1 MDDFKQPALLVVGEK
16 VCAPSNDETRFT
28 LTDEGALLLYKL
40 QNPTA
45 SEKREVKNGVFQAKL
60 AMVDDIIFFIFRFG
74 TGPWCDAPYYSRL
87 EPKTLVVPGPGQG
100 IAMHF
105 MFIDAAT
112 GILLQ
117 QRLIGLD
124 HDLSV
129 TLLHAAN
136 QQPEMSL
143 QEYYGR
149 VNMIYARY
157 TTDDLRRNHL
167 ISLTGGDNE

>member
-1 MDDFKQPALLVVGEK
+1 MDDFKQPTVFKVGEK
-16 VCAPSNDETRFT
+16 VCSPSNDETRFT
-28 LTDEGALLLYKL
+28 LTDEGALLQYKL
-40 QNPTA
+40 RKPTA

-87 EPKTLVVPGPGQG
+87 EPKTIVAPSPGQG

-105 MFIDAAT
+105 MFIDADT

-117 QRLIGLD
+117 QRLIGLN

-129 TLLHAAN
+129 TLLHAGN
-136 QQPEMSL
+136 QQPEMSF
-143 QEYYGR
+143 QEYSRR
-149 VNMIYARY
+149 VNMIYSQY
-157 TTDDLRRNHL
+157 STEDLLKNHL
-167 ISLTGGDNE
+167 ISLSEGI